1 MTRRCRLTVGLC
13 SWVASTSLLSPAA
26 GADTTGGATYTPPPP
41 PPPAFSGPGTTAA
54 ALGPLPLSRGQHGV
68 YVRRLQRWLGL
79 VGIKL
84 PGRRWGAFE
93 AQTAR
98 AVRRFQR
105 AQGLS
110 KTGSVDPATA
120 DALARAIGSL
130 PGLVFPITPLRVVLG
145 PSSWTLDQGVDIPTL
160 NAACGTRAYEV
171 AVGGGTIVKE
181 GIDGFGSQAPVI
193 RLDSGPYAGRY
204 VYYGHAAPALEPVGT
219 HVSAGDPIAEVGCGS
234 VGISSTPHLEI
245 GINEPGGGPCCPS
258 FGATASLVRSLML
271 SAYSAAGGK
280 PATTARHRRP
290 STHHTRA
297 RRSRRARGSRRARR
311 SGGARR

>member
-1 MTRRCRLTVGLC
+1 VTRRCRLTVGLC

-204 VYYGHAAPALEPVGT
+204 VYYGHAGPANQLPVGT
-219 HVSAGDPIAEVGCGS
+219 HVGAGQVMSEIGPGI
-234 VGISSTPHLEI
+234 VGISTGPHLEI
-245 GINEPGGGPCCPS
+245 GFADGSGSP
-258 FGATASLVRSLML
+258 
-271 SAYSAAGGK
+271 AGG
-280 PATTARHRRP
+280 A
-290 STHHTRA
+290 STMM
-297 RRSRRARGSRRARR
+297 SLLQS
-311 SGGARR
+311 SY